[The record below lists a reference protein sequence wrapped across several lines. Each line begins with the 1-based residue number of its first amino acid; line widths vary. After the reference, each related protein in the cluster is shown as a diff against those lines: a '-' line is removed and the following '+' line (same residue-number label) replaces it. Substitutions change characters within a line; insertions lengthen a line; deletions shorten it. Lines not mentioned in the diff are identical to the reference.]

1 MLIISF
7 LLILNLHWS
16 LGEKIIIEQLNAE
29 FNSYVLRSS
38 YTNELKNY
46 FFTLDISLPF
56 SDFTKI
62 YINNNTDK
70 LIQTD
75 SIDIDERTYEA
86 SYIIDNFF
94 FITAALELMTYM
106 SLILIDNYSNRIQL
120 GLDTLMLILTIRL
133 YGDYTTKV
141 KVIGKYLR

>member
-7 LLILNLHWS
+7 LLILILHWS

-56 SDFTKI
+56 SYFTKI

-94 FITAALELMTYM
+94 L
-106 SLILIDNYSNRIQL
+106 
-120 GLDTLMLILTIRL
+120 
-133 YGDYTTKV
+133 
-141 KVIGKYLR
+141 

>member
-46 FFTLDISLPF
+46 FFTLDIF
-56 SDFTKI
+56 FFFFYFTKI

-94 FITAALELMTYM
+94 L
-106 SLILIDNYSNRIQL
+106 
-120 GLDTLMLILTIRL
+120 
-133 YGDYTTKV
+133 
-141 KVIGKYLR
+141 

>member
-38 YTNELKNY
+38 YTNELKKY
-46 FFTLDISLPF
+46 FFTFDISLPF
-56 SDFTKI
+56 SYFTKI

-70 LIQTD
+70 LIIQTD

-94 FITAALELMTYM
+94 L
-106 SLILIDNYSNRIQL
+106 
-120 GLDTLMLILTIRL
+120 
-133 YGDYTTKV
+133 
-141 KVIGKYLR
+141 

>member
-7 LLILNLHWS
+7 LLILILHWS

-46 FFTLDISLPF
+46 FFTLDIFFPF
-56 SDFTKI
+56 SYFTKI

-94 FITAALELMTYM
+94 L
-106 SLILIDNYSNRIQL
+106 
-120 GLDTLMLILTIRL
+120 
-133 YGDYTTKV
+133 
-141 KVIGKYLR
+141 

>member
-29 FNSYVLRSS
+29 FNSYVLRS
-38 YTNELKNY
+38 
-46 FFTLDISLPF
+46 
-56 SDFTKI
+56 
-62 YINNNTDK
+62 
-70 LIQTD
+70 
-75 SIDIDERTYEA
+75 
-86 SYIIDNFF
+86 IDNFF
-94 FITAALELMTYM
+94 FITAALELMTYISM

>member
-56 SDFTKI
+56 FT
-62 YINNNTDK
+62 
-70 LIQTD
+70 L
-75 SIDIDERTYEA
+75 
-86 SYIIDNFF
+86 
-94 FITAALELMTYM
+94 
-106 SLILIDNYSNRIQL
+106 
-120 GLDTLMLILTIRL
+120 
-133 YGDYTTKV
+133 TKV
-141 KVIGKYLR
+141 YHIKFDLSIIF